1 MAIMVATN
9 TPCPRRSAPI
19 PRKSESPGTPENQ
32 RRGAVRTQ
40 PMVVGQRSPMR
51 SRSQPMK
58 GARHMEGIW
67 RPRNMDLGGLYV
79 SVIFL
84 FLFLL
89 SFLLFSFFF
98 FSLLPGERPRK
109 KLSNGWLSER
119 THPMG
124 AGPQPKASRKC
135 RGSVASKPERI
146 IAKATTFNIAAH
158 AVPLLNTIR

>member
-1 MAIMVATN
+1 MAIIVATN

-67 RPRNMDLGGLYV
+67 RPRNMDLRGLYV
-79 SVIFL
+79 SGIFL

-89 SFLLFSFFF
+89 DFPFFF
-98 FSLLPGERPRK
+98 PRK

>member
-79 SVIFL
+79 SGIFL
-84 FLFLL
+84 FPF
-89 SFLLFSFFF
+89 FFF
-98 FSLLPGERPRK
+98 FSLSPGERARK
-109 KLSNGWLSER
+109 KLPNDWLSER

>member
-79 SVIFL
+79 SGIF
-84 FLFLL
+84 
-89 SFLLFSFFF
+89 SFSFFF
-98 FSLLPGERPRK
+98 FSFARREIK
-109 KLSNGWLSER
+109 KENSRMVWLSER

>member
-79 SVIFL
+79 SGIFL
-84 FLFLL
+84 FFSLDFPFFFVFLFL
-89 SFLLFSFFF
+89 
-98 FSLLPGERPRK
+98 RK
-109 KLSNGWLSER
+109 KVSNGWLSER
-119 THPMG
+119 THPIG

>member
-1 MAIMVATN
+1 MPAPRTNELQIPMAIMVATN

-67 RPRNMDLGGLYV
+67 RPRNMDLGGCVLV
-79 SVIFL
+79 GLFFFLFLEFPFFSFPFL
-84 FLFLL
+84 FLFL
-89 SFLLFSFFF
+89 FLFFF
-98 FSLLPGERPRK
+98 FSFSFSFSFLFCQEREQ
-109 KLSNGWLSER
+109 ER
-119 THPMG
+119 NSPMIG
-124 AGPQPKASRKC
+124 
-135 RGSVASKPERI
+135 
-146 IAKATTFNIAAH
+146 
-158 AVPLLNTIR
+158 